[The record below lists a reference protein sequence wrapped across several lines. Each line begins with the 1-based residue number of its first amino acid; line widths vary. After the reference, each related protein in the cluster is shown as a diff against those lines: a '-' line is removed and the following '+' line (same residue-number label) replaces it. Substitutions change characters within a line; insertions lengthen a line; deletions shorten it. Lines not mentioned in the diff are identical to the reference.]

1 MCESS
6 EATIFDFG
14 LTKIM
19 EIMGHS
25 SGSRS
30 SWGLDSVGQETSRSI
45 CSSGYFSLSSS
56 PPDSP
61 NLCYKPLDGIRTR
74 VKQTSEEDDDSN
86 DDVFLPNPSPV
97 LERFDLESHSY
108 EELRLYFEN
117 FPNQIHAVKCFP
129 ETSEFVDSFPEPNQE
144 CLNIPS
150 RIESEELQEL
160 RIDVNGDWDD
170 LSSEI
175 YEHVQEQAENVRKYP
190 FHVIKGRQ
198 ATGKARNEA
207 PVPDFWSESPLN
219 KSALDEENK
228 AKNGLYKHL
237 LCKDY
242 VLKNSCLNMSKC
254 RFAHSDEELRQNPQ
268 IKSFLSNPKFRT
280 KPCPRIQRQ
289 GYCLYGKNCGFIHW
303 TDFCCGL
310 VLCY

>member
-1 MCESS
+1 MSDS
-6 EATIFDFG
+6 LDVTSFDFG
-14 LTKIM
+14 LT
-19 EIMGHS
+19 EIKDYMDHKS
-25 SGSRS
+25 ESRS
-30 SWGLDSVGQETSRSI
+30 SLGLDSGSQEKSRSI
-45 CSSGYFSLSSS
+45 CSSGYFSLSST

-61 NLCYKPLDGIRTR
+61 SLCYGARTR
-74 VKQTSEEDDDSN
+74 VEQIVEEDEDSN
-86 DDVFLPNPSPV
+86 DDVFLPSQSPV
-97 LERFDLESHSY
+97 LDRFDVEAHAF

-117 FPNQIHAVKCFP
+117 FPTHNRYEVKNFP
-129 ETSEFVDSFPEPNQE
+129 ETCEFVESFPEPNQE
-144 CLNIPS
+144 CLSLHRPT
-150 RIESEELQEL
+150 ESKFLEEL
-160 RIDVNGDWDD
+160 RTDVNEDWDD

-175 YEHVQEQAENVRKYP
+175 FENVQEQAENVRKYP

-207 PVPDFWSESPLN
+207 PIPDLWSESALSQ
-219 KSALDEENK
+219 SALDEENK
-228 AKNGLYKHL
+228 AKSGLYKHL

-289 GYCLYGKNCGFIHW
+289 GYCLYGKNCGFIH
-303 TDFCCGL
+303 
-310 VLCY
+310 